1 MKYIKQKNTEL
12 EKEYLK
18 GEYEPLT
25 VMQAVERCKELYY
38 FFWALKK
45 KNTMPVANKI

>member
-1 MKYIKQKNTEL
+1 VLFLSLGKIRERTTQG
-12 EKEYLK
+12 EKERYRN
-18 GEYEPLT
+18 E
-25 VMQAVERCKELYY
+25 ELYY